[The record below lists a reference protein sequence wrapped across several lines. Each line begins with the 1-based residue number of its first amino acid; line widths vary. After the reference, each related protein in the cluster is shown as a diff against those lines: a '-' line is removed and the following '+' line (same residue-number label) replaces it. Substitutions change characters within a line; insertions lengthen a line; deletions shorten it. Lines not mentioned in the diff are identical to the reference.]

1 MKKLLTLI
9 VAATLLVSCGTNK
22 SSEPVSSVEASSNAA
37 EASNTSSSEGVKEY
51 DRSKLSIISPTG
63 APALAFYQYGSNS
76 KFETNSDPAT
86 GIIPLMVGGKKDVVV
101 LPTNAGMQAII
112 GKKAEYKIAATISF
126 GNFYLVSMGN
136 DANNEIGADDNIVL
150 FQKGN
155 VPDKIFHYVYGDTLN
170 AGIHY
175 LPAVSDAATAAI
187 SGSYVD
193 PDTGTNMTPN
203 YVLLAQPVLTNVKNK
218 NANVTVYADIQAEY
232 KKKSN
237 NLKLFQASV
246 FVKNSVAKETADAFL
261 ASLKS
266 DVDAA
271 IKTPEIISEKIGS
284 MENAAEVYG
293 VNPTLAVNVTKNNN
307 GMGLG
312 FEYAKDNK
320 DAIANFLKLFNIE
333 GYSEEVY
340 YQ

>member
-150 FQKGN
+150 FHK
-155 VPDKIFHYVYGDTLN
+155 
-170 AGIHY
+170 
-175 LPAVSDAATAAI
+175 
-187 SGSYVD
+187 
-193 PDTGTNMTPN
+193 
-203 YVLLAQPVLTNVKNK
+203 
-218 NANVTVYADIQAEY
+218 
-232 KKKSN
+232 
-237 NLKLFQASV
+237 
-246 FVKNSVAKETADAFL
+246 
-261 ASLKS
+261 
-266 DVDAA
+266 
-271 IKTPEIISEKIGS
+271 
-284 MENAAEVYG
+284 
-293 VNPTLAVNVTKNNN
+293 
-307 GMGLG
+307 
-312 FEYAKDNK
+312 
-320 DAIANFLKLFNIE
+320 
-333 GYSEEVY
+333 
-340 YQ
+340 